1 VRWIDEGNLARSF
14 ATDVEYTSP
23 VPIDLP
29 TNELYLWAMPNVEF
43 SAPGS
48 LFGDIYGGLDESLIL
63 FWSSTRNGVGNI
75 YGGAMQPR
83 FYISPFDPDQ
93 D

>member
-1 VRWIDEGNLARSF
+1 
-14 ATDVEYTSP
+14 

-43 SAPGS
+43 RTPGS
-48 LFGDIYGGLDESLIL
+48 LFGD
-63 FWSSTRNGVGNI
+63 I